1 MTKLDYLKE
10 KINIVNDKLKGA
22 YVNKIN
28 ELSSLDYLFTFSRHS
43 LSLFI
48 SLVSQNPFFE
58 VTNEIN
64 NKNTLQSIFIQTL
77 RNKLLNSCFIE
88 ASLTNEDSIVD
99 FKFIKT
105 TDTYDKIEYH
115 LLFELF
121 KGNTNLILL
130 NKDKIELAF
139 RYHSLET
146 NHPLILNT
154 IYLPPKKIHF
164 LKEIDVNQE
173 LNKEKEY
180 ISNINSKY
188 LKEKYDFLISKLK
201 RKRKSLVNKETS
213 LENDIAKASEN
224 LKYKDY
230 GDYFLTIMHEIKK
243 GQSSF
248 TYEGKEIPLKEGY
261 SISDNL
267 MYLYKIYKK
276 AKNTIALTSTFLKE
290 TKDDISYIDN
300 ILSLKDIYNEIDYE
314 ELLKELSEN
323 QIIKIKNLNIS
334 KTNKNNKN
342 KEIKAIKPY
351 FITYNNHKIAYGK
364 NNVQNNEL
372 TFKRANKND
381 IYLHIAN
388 NHGSHVVIFLNDD
401 DRQNNDVDDK
411 TLNFALNLVLYLSK
425 KNDGT
430 IYVAKIKDVKK
441 GQTPGLANLIKYESY
456 FVKANID
463 LKEIESLVKNEKR
476 LLD

>member
-1 MTKLDYLKE
+1 MTKLDFLKE
-10 KINIVNDKLKGA
+10 KINTVNEKLKGA

-28 ELSSLDYLFTFSRHS
+28 ALSSLDYLFTFSRHS

-48 SLVSQNPFFE
+48 SLVSQNPFFN
-58 VTNEIN
+58 VTDQIN
-64 NKNTLQSIFIQTL
+64 NKNTLQSLFIQTL

-88 ASLTNEDSIVD
+88 ATLKNDDSIID

-154 IYLPPKKIHF
+154 IYLPPKKIDF
-164 LKEIDVNQE
+164 LKDIDAEQE
-173 LNKEKEY
+173 LTKEKEY
-180 ISNINSKY
+180 FSNINSKY

-201 RKRKSLVNKETS
+201 RKRKTLLNKEAS
-213 LENDIAKASEN
+213 LQNDLSKASEN

-230 GDYFLTIMHEIKK
+230 GDYFLTIMHDIKK

-248 TYEGKEIPLKEGY
+248 TYEGKEIPLKEEY
-261 SISDNL
+261 SMSDNL

-276 AKNTIALTSTFLKE
+276 AKNTIALTTNFLKE
-290 TKDDISYIDN
+290 TRDDISYIDN
-300 ILSLKDIYNEIDYE
+300 ILSLKDIYNEVDYE
-314 ELLKELSEN
+314 ELLKELNTN
-323 QIIKIKNLNIS
+323 QIIKIKNFNSS
-334 KTNKNNKN
+334 KSKNNRKN
-342 KEIKAIKPY
+342 KETKAINPY
-351 FITYNNHKIAYGK
+351 YITYNNHRIAYGK
-364 NNVQNNEL
+364 NNLQNNEL
-372 TFKRANKND
+372 TFKKANKND

-388 NHGSHVVIFLNDD
+388 THGSHVVIFLNDN
-401 DRQNNDVDDK
+401 DRETNDVDDK

-425 KNDGT
+425 KSDGT

-441 GQTPGLANLIKYESY
+441 GQTPGLANLIKYDSY
-456 FVKANID
+456 FVKSNID
-463 LKEIESLVKNEKR
+463 IKEIEGLIKNEQR
-476 LLD
+476 LLN